1 MAETHVVFALRAKR
15 AEVSGYIHDMEKKV
29 KVWIAMSASAT
40 PDKVQISGNSI
51 SMAAILSVAA
61 S

>member
-1 MAETHVVFALRAKR
+1 MAETHVISAFRAKR
-15 AEVSGYIHDMEKKV
+15 TEVSGYIHDMEKKV
-29 KVWIAMSASAT
+29 KVWIAMRASAT

-51 SMAAILSVAA
+51 FIAAILSVAA